1 VAAQAAVDAV
11 LEVFGQWPAVT
22 ADAVA
27 TYVDAAHAAVHARQ
41 GERPEWGDARST
53 VVVLVANG
61 TQALWGHVGDSRL
74 YRFRGARLVGQTQ
87 DHSVPQALVAA
98 GEISAREAR
107 VHEDRNRV
115 LRALGRP
122 EAVEAAIAPAPV
134 PVASDDAF
142 LLCTDGL
149 WEGVTELEMT
159 AERAKALNADDWLR
173 RLEDRVLLSS
183 SAAHD
188 NYTALAIC
196 AL

>member
-1 VAAQAAVDAV
+1 
-11 LEVFGQWPAVT
+11 VT